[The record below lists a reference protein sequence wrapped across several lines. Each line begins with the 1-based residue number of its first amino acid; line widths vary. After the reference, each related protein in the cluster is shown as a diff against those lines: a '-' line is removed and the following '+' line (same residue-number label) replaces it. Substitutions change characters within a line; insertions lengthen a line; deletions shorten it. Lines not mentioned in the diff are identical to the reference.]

1 MLNRTQLAAYGLPG
15 LPLAVVTL
23 PVFIFIPTF
32 YAVEL
37 GLGFVEVGVILFLM
51 RLWDVITDPAIGY
64 LSDRTG
70 SRFGR
75 RRIWMVL
82 GTPVT
87 IAAAWALLS
96 PGETASLWHLTLAS
110 LGLYLGWT
118 MIMLP
123 YTAWA
128 SELSY
133 DYQERSR
140 ITSVREGFVL
150 IGTLVAL
157 TIPALVGLGNMAAG
171 LHSLSL
177 FFAVALPVGIV
188 VAIATLPDRPIQKSK
203 TTGLTRLADNWRQIA
218 TNKPFRKLLAAWFLN
233 GLANGL
239 PATLFL
245 LFVET
250 RIGVTDKSGLLLL
263 TYFLSAIVGLPVWL
277 MIARRFGKHRTWCSA
292 MIWACAWFSVTPF
305 LQPGDVAIYLAVCV
319 ATGLALGADLALP
332 PSIQADVIDLDRAEN
347 GTERAGAFFAL
358 WGMATKVA
366 LAAAVGIAFPVLG
379 LSAFGSDDAGTEVN
393 GMILALLYGALPIPL
408 KLAAIALVWR
418 HPIDEAMQTDLRRR
432 IEERRNAGR
441 CD

>member
-1 MLNRTQLAAYGLPG
+1 MLNRPQLAAYGLPG

-75 RRIWMVL
+75 RRVWMVL

-96 PGETASLWHLTLAS
+96 PGEAASLWHLTLAS
-110 LGLYLGWT
+110 LSLYLGWT

-128 SELSY
+128 SELSH

-150 IGTLVAL
+150 AGTLVAL
-157 TIPALVGLGNMAAG
+157 MIPALVGLGDMAAG
-171 LHSLSL
+171 LHNLSL
-177 FFAVALPVGIV
+177 FFAL
-188 VAIATLPDRPIQKSK
+188 TLPIAIVAAITFLPDTQLRKSISSSQS
-203 TTGLTRLADNWRQIA
+203 RLAENWRQIA
-218 TNKPFRKLLAAWFLN
+218 DNKPFRRLLAAWFLN

-245 LFVET
+245 LYAET

-277 MIARRFGKHRTWCSA
+277 MIARRVNKHRTWCSA
-292 MIWACAWFSVTPF
+292 MIWACVWFSVTPF
-305 LQPGDVAIYLAVCV
+305 LQPGDVAIYLAICV

-332 PSIQADVIDLDRAEN
+332 PSMQADVIDLDRAEH

-366 LAAAVGIAFPVLG
+366 LATAVGIAFPILG
-379 LSAFGSDDAGTEVN
+379 LSAFGSGDTGTEVN
-393 GMILALLYGALPIPL
+393 GMILGLLYGALPIPL
-408 KLAAIALVWR
+408 KLTAIALVWR
-418 HPIDEAMQTDLRRR
+418 HPIDKTAQADLRRR
-432 IEERRNAGR
+432 IEERQSTS
-441 CD
+441 

>member
-23 PVFIFIPTF
+23 PVFIFVPTF

-37 GLGFVEVGVILFLM
+37 GLGFVEVGIILFLM

-64 LSDRTG
+64 LSDKTG
-70 SRFGR
+70 SRYGR

-96 PGETASLWHLTLAS
+96 PGDTASLWHLTLAS

-128 SELSY
+128 SELSD

-140 ITSVREGFVL
+140 VTSVREGFVL
-150 IGTLVAL
+150 TGTLVAL
-157 TIPALVGLGNMAAG
+157 TIPALVGLGDMAAG
-171 LHSLSL
+171 LHSLAL
-177 FFAVALPVGIV
+177 FFAVALPIGIV
-188 VAIATLPDRPIQKSK
+188 VAIVILPDTPLRKPVPSRKSGVAK
-203 TTGLTRLADNWRQIA
+203 NWRQIA
-218 TNKPFRKLLAAWFLN
+218 ANKPFRRLLAAWFLN

-245 LFVET
+245 LYVDVK
-250 RIGVTDKSGLLLL
+250 IGVADKSGLLLL
-263 TYFLSAIVGLPVWL
+263 TYFLSAIVGLPIWL

-305 LQPGDVAIYLAVCV
+305 LQPGDIVIYFAICV

-366 LAAAVGIAFPVLG
+366 LAAAVGIAFPILG
-379 LSAFGSDDAGTEVN
+379 LSAFGSDGTGAEVN
-393 GMILALLYGALPIPL
+393 GMVLALLYGVLPIPL

-418 HPIDEAMQTDLRRR
+418 HPIDETAQADLRRR
-432 IEERRNAGR
+432 IAERQGAN
-441 CD
+441 